1 MAIYNVTS
9 FGILVV
15 TDTAI
20 NTLYSGGIADNPI
33 ASFAIAAGSSS
44 ATIQQVV
51 VSFYGNNTSSGN
63 LVITSTGEFVNSLS
77 NSGVIAGDALA
88 DQTIGGGM
96 DTIFQGTGF
105 RNILNFLSTGNL
117 LISGTSAFNND
128 RTSAGNLVISGNTV
142 VVRTLDFLS
151 NGNLVIAGTTVQSTQ
166 WNQTSSGNLVITPIG
181 EYINS
186 LSSSSGIAGAA
197 LADQTI
203 AGGKDTNYRPSQYQV
218 QWVEPT
224 SGNLVI
230 VTNSVYP
237 VTRNFTSVGNLL
249 VNGSTVQNSTRQELT
264 SGNLVVSGTTVA
276 PITINISSSG
286 NLTFTPV
293 GFQASSTDSGSI
305 AGSSIAEVPIAGVL
319 DNNTVIVVVSY
330 ISGGTWYDGSVAY
343 TTSAGNLLMSGN
355 TVAVYVP
362 AGAITTT
369 GNLLISGTTVQSRT
383 IAENTAGNLLI
394 SGTTVQSRTIAEDS
408 TGNLVISGTT
418 VQNRTIAENTAGNL
432 VISGTSGFN
441 NDYASAG
448 NLLISGTT
456 VQNRTISENTAGNLL
471 MSGTT
476 VAEFVPGGVI
486 TNGELIISGST
497 TTEITQ
503 SELSNGNLIITGN
516 SVVAQTHAV
525 VSDGN
530 LIISGTTVA
539 EYVPAGVSTNGE
551 LIISGSATVEFRPGP
566 VIAKGG
572 GGGGSPVYTT
582 SWDAL
587 TPYFPDD
594 RHILGYQEGNVTP
607 GNLRVQGYSTITFV
621 SGKQL
626 LAPVQPG
633 RKSLADF
640 MRDVGQIKSV
650 VSSTAPVN
658 TQNKLMQ
665 QAISEDRLLLSGR
678 LLDFNPIQDEL
689 DAELD
694 M

>member
-230 VTNSVYP
+230 VTESVYP

-264 SGNLVVSGTTVA
+264 SGNLLVSGTTVA

-418 VQNRTIAENTAGNL
+418 VQNRIAVENT
-432 VISGTSGFN
+432 
-441 NDYASAG
+441 AG
-448 NLLISGTT
+448 NLLISGAT
-456 VQNRTISENTAGNLL
+456 VQSRTIAEDSTGNLL
-471 MSGTT
+471 
-476 VAEFVPGGVI
+476 
-486 TNGELIISGST
+486 
-497 TTEITQ
+497 
-503 SELSNGNLIITGN
+503 
-516 SVVAQTHAV
+516 
-525 VSDGN
+525 
-530 LIISGTTVA
+530 ISGTTVA
-539 EYVPAGVSTNGE
+539 EYVPAGESTTGE

-594 RHILGYQEGNVTP
+594 RHILGYQEGNIAP

>member
-230 VTNSVYP
+230 VTESVYP

-264 SGNLVVSGTTVA
+264 SGNLLVSGTTVA

-394 SGTTVQSRTIAEDS
+394 SGTTVQNRIAVENTAGNLLISGATVQSRIAVENTAGNLLISGATVQSRTIAEDS
-408 TGNLVISGTT
+408 TGNL
-418 VQNRTIAENTAGNL
+418 L
-432 VISGTSGFN
+432 
-441 NDYASAG
+441 
-448 NLLISGTT
+448 
-456 VQNRTISENTAGNLL
+456 
-471 MSGTT
+471 
-476 VAEFVPGGVI
+476 
-486 TNGELIISGST
+486 
-497 TTEITQ
+497 
-503 SELSNGNLIITGN
+503 
-516 SVVAQTHAV
+516 
-525 VSDGN
+525 
-530 LIISGTTVA
+530 ISGTTVA
-539 EYVPAGVSTNGE
+539 EYVPAGESTTGE

-594 RHILGYQEGNVTP
+594 RHILGYQEGNIAP

>member
-230 VTNSVYP
+230 VTESVYP

-264 SGNLVVSGTTVA
+264 SGNLLVSGTTVA

-355 TVAVYVP
+355 TVAEYVP

-394 SGTTVQSRTIAEDS
+394 SGTTVQNRTIAEDS

-432 VISGTSGFN
+432 
-441 NDYASAG
+441 
-448 NLLISGTT
+448 LISGTT

-471 MSGTT
+471 ISGTT
-476 VAEFVPGGVI
+476 VAEFVPAGAI
-486 TNGELIISGST
+486 TTVGELIISGST

-539 EYVPAGVSTNGE
+539 EYVPAGESTTGE

-594 RHILGYQEGNVTP
+594 RHILGYQEGNIAP

>member
-230 VTNSVYP
+230 VTESVYP

-264 SGNLVVSGTTVA
+264 SGNLLVSGTTVA

-394 SGTTVQSRTIAEDS
+394 SGTTVQNRIAVENTAGNLLISGATVQSRTIAEDS
-408 TGNLVISGTT
+408 TGNL
-418 VQNRTIAENTAGNL
+418 L
-432 VISGTSGFN
+432 
-441 NDYASAG
+441 
-448 NLLISGTT
+448 
-456 VQNRTISENTAGNLL
+456 
-471 MSGTT
+471 
-476 VAEFVPGGVI
+476 
-486 TNGELIISGST
+486 
-497 TTEITQ
+497 
-503 SELSNGNLIITGN
+503 
-516 SVVAQTHAV
+516 
-525 VSDGN
+525 
-530 LIISGTTVA
+530 ISGTTVA
-539 EYVPAGVSTNGE
+539 EYVPAGESTTGE

-594 RHILGYQEGNVTP
+594 RHILGYQEGNIAP